1 MAVDVQELVRVKN
14 RILGVLL
21 RDARQSSGRSLAE
34 CAALLDIDE
43 DAYHTYEV
51 GLQAPSLPQLE
62 VLAYYFNVPLGY
74 FWGTETLSSKRDE
87 DELKE
92 RVPELLMLRQRIIGV
107 KLRKLRED
115 AGLSV
120 TDLAESSGLSEQQ
133 ITLAEQGAAALPTSE
148 LDMLVRALHAKVED
162 LVDGHGT
169 IGNWILSQEEY
180 ESFSELPPELREFLL
195 KPINRSYIDL
205 ARRLSDLEVNRLRII
220 AESIL
225 EITY

>member
-62 VLAYYFNVPLGY
+62 VLAYYFSVPLGY

-92 RVPELLMLRQRIIGV
+92 LDEISKVDLGFPSQFIYNPGS
-107 KLRKLRED
+107 RK
-115 AGLSV
+115 
-120 TDLAESSGLSEQQ
+120 
-133 ITLAEQGAAALPTSE
+133 
-148 LDMLVRALHAKVED
+148 
-162 LVDGHGT
+162 
-169 IGNWILSQEEY
+169 ILFGET
-180 ESFSELPPELREFLL
+180 
-195 KPINRSYIDL
+195 
-205 ARRLSDLEVNRLRII
+205 SDLIENHRNFL
-220 AESIL
+220 
-225 EITY
+225 